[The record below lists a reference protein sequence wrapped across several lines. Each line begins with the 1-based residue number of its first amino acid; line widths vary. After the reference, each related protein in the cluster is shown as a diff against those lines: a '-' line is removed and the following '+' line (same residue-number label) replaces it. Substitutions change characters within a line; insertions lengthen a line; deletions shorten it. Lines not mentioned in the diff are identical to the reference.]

1 MRELFHDS
9 CHPNKSSLEQCSNAN
24 RDVCE
29 RQMHAAIAPRRA
41 QFIGR
46 YRNRRKTGS
55 RLCMQ
60 KAEAGAH
67 FARAKGAQ
75 TPVIDLYEQFDV
87 WRGCVG
93 RHAHRHIIHNDAE
106 FAFKINE
113 DIPNAEVIL
122 LSGSNPVETMPP
134 LMQFF
139 ERRITAA
146 IS

>member
-1 MRELFHDS
+1 
-9 CHPNKSSLEQCSNAN
+9 
-24 RDVCE
+24 
-29 RQMHAAIAPRRA
+29 
-41 QFIGR
+41 
-46 YRNRRKTGS
+46 
-55 RLCMQ
+55 MQ
-60 KAEAGAH
+60 KAEARAH

-113 DIPNAEVIL
+113 DIPNAEVTL
-122 LSGSNPVETMPP
+122 LSGSNPAETMPP